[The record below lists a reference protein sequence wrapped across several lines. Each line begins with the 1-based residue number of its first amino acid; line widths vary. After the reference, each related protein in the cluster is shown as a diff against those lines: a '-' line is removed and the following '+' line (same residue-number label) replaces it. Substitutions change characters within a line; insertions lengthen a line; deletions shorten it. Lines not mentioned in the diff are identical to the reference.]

1 MVTLSDKPTRLS
13 GGLLSIGDAVGIAP
27 ERTRYPGR
35 ATLLSG
41 RALYHS
47 KIGHPVSKCFV
58 IDLETVSA
66 IESVIN
72 ANYNHDSGE
81 VVGIGENI
89 HIEGDELVCDVFID
103 PFRPCDRA
111 EEIVHRY
118 KNGTRYGTS
127 IEFTQ
132 AEADVEELADGEIAV
147 VNGIEV
153 EGPAYIYRNV
163 IIDAFAVT
171 PGPCD
176 QGTDLTLL
184 KQSEKTMTKKIDPK
198 AVVAKAK
205 LQSADAKLSDDES
218 GEGGNASSYPEL
230 DELMDLF
237 GKDLGVQMYRDG
249 VNIDDARKVAEF
261 NTKYSIVPKPESDS
275 DATLSDDPPKED
287 DPPADPPKDDDKE
300 DKAELKATVAKLTA
314 SNAKLSG
321 DLAKLTATLVARLN
335 AEPDGVS
342 SGHTA
347 GKEPP
352 LSDKDKFLH
361 SFSSRFIK

>member
-1 MVTLSDKPTRLS
+1 MTNLSNKARLS
-13 GGLLSIGDAVGIAP
+13 GGFLSLGEAEGIAP

-41 RALYHS
+41 RALYHTDV
-47 KIGHPVSKCFV
+47 GHPVSKCFV
-58 IDLETVSA
+58 IDLETAVA
-66 IESVIN
+66 IEPTIN

-81 VVGIGENI
+81 VVGYGENFRV
-89 HIEGDELVCDVFID
+89 EDGALLCDAFIV
-103 PFRPCDRA
+103 PFRPGDRA
-111 EEIVHRY
+111 EEIVYRS
-118 KNGTRYGTS
+118 KNGTQYGTS

-132 AEADVEELADGEIAV
+132 AEAGVEELADGEITV

-205 LQSADAKLSDDES
+205 LQSTKAKLSDDES
-218 GEGGNASSYPEL
+218 GEGSASKYPDL
-230 DELMDLF
+230 DELRELF
-237 GKDLGVQMYRDG
+237 GSELGVQMFSDG
-249 VNIDDARKVAEF
+249 VSIEEARKVCEF
-261 NTKYSIVPKPESDS
+261 CDKYGIVPKPADE
-275 DATLSDDPPKED
+275 AALSDDPPKED

-300 DKAELKATVAKLTA
+300 DEAELKATVAKLTA

-321 DLAKLTATLVARLN
+321 DLAKLTATLTAKLN

-347 GKEPP
+347 GKNPE

-361 SFSSRFIK
+361 SFSERFASKK